1 MGCAVLC
8 VYYCGVGSVWVG
20 VLSCLVRVEYVC
32 SVCASSVVW
41 AVWGCVQS
49 VLVFW
54 CGVLCF
60 VFCVWVVFSLLLSFC
75 MVLCVLCVLM
85 GWDRW
90 VSFVFGPGS
99 VVAILSM
106 SEHPNSRMGVL
117 RGGVVAVV
125 DDDVVIEGPILTMD
139 MLEISCLTL
148 WYERDAFRELFPAEV
163 MEWLENEFQLI
174 HDALRDLEDWRM
186 RMESLS
192 VSSVLPRGLRL
203 NYFDP

>member
-1 MGCAVLC
+1 MFGVRVVCS
-8 VYYCGVGSVWVG
+8 VGSVGLCSVR
-20 VLSCLVRVEYVC
+20 SCLL
-32 SVCASSVVW
+32 VW
-41 AVWGCVQS
+41 CV
-49 VLVFW
+49 
-54 CGVLCF
+54 

-117 RGGVVAVV
+117 RGGVIAVV
-125 DDDVVIEGPILTMD
+125 DDDVIIEGPILTMD

-163 MEWLENEFQLI
+163 MEWLENEFQLK
-174 HDALRDLEDWRM
+174 HDALHDLEDWRM

>member
-1 MGCAVLC
+1 MFG
-8 VYYCGVGSVWVG
+8 
-20 VLSCLVRVEYVC
+20 VRVVC
-32 SVCASSVVW
+32 SVGSMGLCSVRSCLLVW
-41 AVWGCVQS
+41 CV
-49 VLVFW
+49 
-54 CGVLCF
+54 

-75 MVLCVLCVLM
+75 LVLCVLCVLM

-106 SEHPNSRMGVL
+106 SEHPNSRMGIL
-117 RGGVVAVV
+117 RRGVVAVV
-125 DDDVVIEGPILTMD
+125 DDELVIEGPILTMD

-192 VSSVLPRGLRL
+192 VTSVLPRGLRL

>member
-60 VFCVWVVFSLLLSFC
+60 VCGLCSVYCCHFVWCYVFCVC
-75 MVLCVLCVLM
+75 
-85 GWDRW
+85 
-90 VSFVFGPGS
+90 
-99 VVAILSM
+99 
-106 SEHPNSRMGVL
+106 
-117 RGGVVAVV
+117 
-125 DDDVVIEGPILTMD
+125 
-139 MLEISCLTL
+139 
-148 WYERDAFRELFPAEV
+148 
-163 MEWLENEFQLI
+163 
-174 HDALRDLEDWRM
+174 
-186 RMESLS
+186 
-192 VSSVLPRGLRL
+192 
-203 NYFDP
+203 

>member
-1 MGCAVLC
+1 M
-8 VYYCGVGSVWVG
+8 
-20 VLSCLVRVEYVC
+20 
-32 SVCASSVVW
+32 
-41 AVWGCVQS
+41 
-49 VLVFW
+49 
-54 CGVLCF
+54 
-60 VFCVWVVFSLLLSFC
+60 
-75 MVLCVLCVLM
+75 
-85 GWDRW
+85 
-90 VSFVFGPGS
+90 SFVFGPGS

-117 RGGVVAVV
+117 RGGVIAVI

-163 MEWLENEFQLI
+163 MEWLENEFQLM

>member
-1 MGCAVLC
+1 MFGVC
-8 VYYCGVGSVWVG
+8 VVCGVGSMGLCSVR
-20 VLSCLVRVEYVC
+20 SCLL
-32 SVCASSVVW
+32 VW
-41 AVWGCVQS
+41 CV
-49 VLVFW
+49 
-54 CGVLCF
+54 

-117 RGGVVAVV
+117 RGGVIAVI

-139 MLEISCLTL
+139 MLCL
-148 WYERDAFRELFPAEV
+148 LFV
-163 MEWLENEFQLI
+163 
-174 HDALRDLEDWRM
+174 
-186 RMESLS
+186 
-192 VSSVLPRGLRL
+192 LRL
-203 NYFDP
+203 WGVCGQCGVCLYVLLFCWLFVCFVFFHVLRLVGVVSVF